1 MRFGRDDSEFDRAIG
16 FMDATFALA
25 LTLLVTTLDVDDIP
39 AVWSDLGSLNEAL
52 GSPFVAFAISF
63 AVIANFWPVHHRM
76 IASFAAI
83 DYPVIVANLGLIAA
97 VVLLPFSTEAVG
109 DPNTEDLALPTV
121 VLAIDVAVAS
131 ALCGLVYWLA
141 RKRDLARPDPE
152 RSGGKGESD
161 REPGAG
167 GRVPGLDPDRLPRLS
182 RGRADLVAVA
192 ALVGRF
198 MHPRG
203 EQERKGR

>member
-1 MRFGRDDSEFDRAIG
+1 MTSARSTKRSG
-16 FMDATFALA
+16 
-25 LTLLVTTLDVDDIP
+25 P
-39 AVWSDLGSLNEAL
+39 Q
-52 GSPFVAFAISF
+52 FVAFAISF
-63 AVIANFWPVHHRM
+63 AVIANFWLVHHRM

-141 RKRDLARPDPE
+141 RKRDL
-152 RSGGKGESD
+152 
-161 REPGAG
+161 
-167 GRVPGLDPDRLPRLS
+167 LDPKPSEQAARANLTASLVPAAVFLASIPIAYLASPEAAQISWLS
-182 RGRADLVAVA
+182 L
-192 ALVGRF
+192 LLLGRF
-198 MHPRG
+198 MHPGG